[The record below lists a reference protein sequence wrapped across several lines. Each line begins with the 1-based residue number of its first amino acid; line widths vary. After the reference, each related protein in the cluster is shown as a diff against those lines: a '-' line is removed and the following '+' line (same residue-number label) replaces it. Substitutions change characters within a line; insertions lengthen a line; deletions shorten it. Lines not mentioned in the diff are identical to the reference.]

1 MNVKKV
7 FPILVALAG
16 LAMLVAGAYGTW
28 RGLDAKSDV
37 RAQLVAQN
45 ITTSDDASIP
55 NALVDS
61 APEAQ
66 SMAEIIAVHA
76 GESTD
81 GRTYSELGRFL
92 AADGGD
98 TSDEAAAA
106 LDDNGNPIPNP
117 LRNVAFQASAL
128 QTSLYTSVM
137 AFGVADLVTGVGIGF
152 IVLGLIFIGFGVVL
166 YTLVD
171 PVAAERAHVRPVA
184 EPVTV

>member
-1 MNVKKV
+1 MDIKKL
-7 FPILVALAG
+7 FPIMVILAG
-16 LAMLVAGAYGTW
+16 LAMMVAGAYGTY

-37 RAQLVAQN
+37 RSQLAAQN
-45 ITTSDDASIP
+45 ITTPEDASIP
-55 NALVDS
+55 NALVDT
-61 APEAQ
+61 AAEAQ

-98 TSDEAAAA
+98 TNDEAAAA
-106 LDDNGNPIPNP
+106 VDDNGNPIPNP

-137 AFGVADLVTGVGIGF
+137 AFGVADLVTGVGVGF
-152 IVLGLIFIGFGVVL
+152 VVLGLIFVGFGVVL

-171 PVAAERAHVRPVA
+171 PVAASRAHVRPVVDDA
-184 EPVTV
+184 TV

>member
-1 MNVKKV
+1 
-7 FPILVALAG
+7 
-16 LAMLVAGAYGTW
+16 
-28 RGLDAKSDV
+28 
-37 RAQLVAQN
+37 
-45 ITTSDDASIP
+45 
-55 NALVDS
+55 
-61 APEAQ
+61 
-66 SMAEIIAVHA
+66 MAEIIAVHA

-171 PVAAERAHVRPVA
+171 PAAAERAHVRPVA